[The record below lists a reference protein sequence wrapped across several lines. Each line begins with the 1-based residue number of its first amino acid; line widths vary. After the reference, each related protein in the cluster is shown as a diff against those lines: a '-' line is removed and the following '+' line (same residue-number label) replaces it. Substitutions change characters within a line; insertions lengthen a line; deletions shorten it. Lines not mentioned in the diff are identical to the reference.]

1 MTLATSYPTQ
11 LDFHGSPQIARWRP
25 LVHWL
30 LVIPQL
36 LVANALSTL
45 RAVLTLIAFFT
56 VLFTRQIPRPLFD
69 VIAMT
74 FRYEWRVTSYA
85 LFLREDYPP
94 FDFQPTAD
102 DDGVDPHTLV
112 TFTYPERM
120 SRWQPLVKWLLAVPH
135 YVVLLGL
142 VIAAVVVVVV
152 GFFAVLITGAYPQG
166 LRDFLVGVYRY
177 NLRVQAYAGLLTDQ
191 YPPFALHAG

>member
-1 MTLATSYPTQ
+1 MTLATPYPTQ
-11 LDFHGSPQIARWRP
+11 LGFEGSQRIAHWRP

-30 LVIPQL
+30 LAIPQL

-45 RAVLTLIAFFT
+45 RGVLTLIALFT
-56 VLFTRQIPRPLFD
+56 VLFTRRIPRPLFD
-69 VIAMT
+69 AIAMT

-94 FDFQPTAD
+94 FDFQPTAA

-112 TFTYPERM
+112 TFTYPEQM
-120 SRWQPLVKWLLAVPH
+120 SRWKPLIKWLLAVPH
-135 YVVLLGL
+135 YFVLLGL
-142 VIAAVVVVVV
+142 FIAATVVVFI
-152 GFFAVLITGAYPQG
+152 GFFAVLITGGYPQG

-177 NLRVQAYAGLLTDQ
+177 NVRVQAYVGLLTDQ
-191 YPPFALHAG
+191 YPPFTLHAG